1 MNDRD
6 GSLAAGGGSLDR
18 NGAGKQNRTA
28 IWALQMLHRGIYA
41 DQLAP
46 FLMRFPIGSQLL
58 VLQSEDFFRNEAATM
73 EQLTSFLGVA
83 PLDWNSI
90 VKVKFNFEKGA
101 SVRASGA
108 DEARC
113 ASIRESRAL
122 IC

>member
-58 VLQSEDFFRNEAATM
+58 VLQSEDFFRNEAATAAAM
-73 EQLTSFLGVA
+73 AGAGAAGSATRRSAG
-83 PLDWNSI
+83 PL
-90 VKVKFNFEKGA
+90 
-101 SVRASGA
+101 
-108 DEARC
+108 
-113 ASIRESRAL
+113 
-122 IC
+122 